1 MSLVYLY
8 TYKLPVQLSM
18 TDHRAPNY
26 NRPMY
31 NYNVSVYKK
40 NYNIIDFVVRNNDR
54 KPVKLVDCK
63 MSVIITHVFSKTVV
77 LEKSAQ
83 ITDEINGRAQ
93 LILTADDVRNWS
105 LGGYQYNIKL
115 TRPNRGQEFLYV
127 DINSNAVGLFE
138 LFDGVGGD
146 FIPSTTLKFA
156 DLTNITPDWDSMESH
171 PAMVSG
177 AIPAANEVG
186 NTSGLFSIAV
196 YQNTWMG
203 TFKVQGSLDNL
214 SPTDRSWF
222 DVEILP
228 GITEYLFDG
237 TTTAPVGFSFSMN
250 LRWIRFLVTPSPNNV
265 TGPDITNG
273 IVNNSTN
280 YLNGVNISGTIGIFD
295 KIIYKIS

>member
-18 TDHRAPNY
+18 TDNRAPNY

-54 KPVKLVDCK
+54 KPVSLVACT

-77 LEKSAQ
+77 LEKPAQ
-83 ITDEINGRAQ
+83 ITDEVNGRAQ
-93 LILTADDVRNWS
+93 LVLNSDDVRNWS
-105 LGGYQYNIKL
+105 LGGYQYNIKM

-127 DINSNAVGLFE
+127 DINSNATGTFE

-146 FIPSTTLKFA
+146 FIPSKTLMFA
-156 DLTNITPDWDSMESH
+156 ELTNITPSWDGIQ

-177 AIPAANEVG
+177 AIQAANDVG

-203 TFKVQGSLDNL
+203 IFKVQGGLDNL
-214 SPTDRSWF
+214 SPTERSWF
-222 DVEILP
+222 DVEIFP
-228 GITEYLFDG
+228 GISEYRFDG
-237 TTTAPVGFSFSMN
+237 TTTAPIGFSFSMN
-250 LRWIRFLVTPSPNNV
+250 LRWIRFLVTPSPSNV

-273 IVNNSTN
+273 IVNNSAN